1 VEPGKIVAATRDP
14 CKLADYAAR
23 GVQTRK
29 ADFDAP
35 ETLDAAFAGVDR
47 ALIVSTDAVGEP
59 GKRLS
64 QHEKAVAAAKRA
76 GVRHILYTSMP
87 SPESSAVLF
96 APDHLGTEEAIKAS
110 GIPYTF
116 LRNGWYAEN
125 LFMSLPSALAS
136 GQWYT
141 SSGEGRIAHVTR
153 ADEAAAAASAL
164 ASESDQNAVYTLT
177 GSEALTTDE
186 IAALVREVTV
196 KPLEV
201 VHVSDEQLAA
211 GMKAAGL
218 PDFLIP
224 TFVSFDT
231 NTREG
236 HIAMVTDDVEKLTGR
251 KPVPLKAFLEEN
263 RQALAG

>member
-1 VEPGKIVAATRDP
+1 
-14 CKLADYAAR
+14 
-23 GVQTRK
+23 
-29 ADFDAP
+29 
-35 ETLDAAFAGVDR
+35 
-47 ALIVSTDAVGEP
+47 
-59 GKRLS
+59 
-64 QHEKAVAAAKRA
+64 
-76 GVRHILYTSMP
+76 MP